1 MRQVVIALLF
11 TVLVASCG
19 EKSSGPTAPS
29 VAQAAG
35 TWRGTINET
44 TSGAGQLTLT
54 IAQNGSTLSG
64 TWASLSQNPG
74 GSTGG
79 TLSGT
84 AGTSNITVTLTDSN
98 PTNCSYNLTGPVSG
112 SQMSLTYASFN
123 CPVAFTGTV
132 TLTKQ

>member
-19 EKSSGPTAPS
+19 EKSSGRRHRLWLKPRDME
-29 VAQAAG
+29 G
-35 TWRGTINET
+35 HNKRNHLG
-44 TSGAGQLTLT
+44 SGATHADHRAERVDPLRDMGILVTESRRQHR
-54 IAQNGSTLSG
+54 
-64 TWASLSQNPG
+64 
-74 GSTGG
+74 G

-84 AGTSNITVTLTDSN
+84 AERRTFTVTLTDSN